1 MEISIPE
8 ELSILGVTPK
18 DFEEKKID
26 LAKSNNIEVKEND
39 VIWELYK
46 DLLKKALNFEILQMI
61 FWNMA
66 IFKDK
71 LGQKSFEFQQK
82 SHQSRLLHFIQQGN
96 TKVKINAID
105 CCSSCRKLHNLILT
119 VPNALRNLPIP
130 NPKCE
135 SNLHSSNTLCSSIY
149 QIAKDSEV
157 ESKKL
162 PPPVSKIPKLPE
174 LTNYSSNITSSL
186 EDLGSNNT
194 DEHYWKWIFSLT
206 FIFGIGLFF
215 YSPISSII
223 LFVWSFL
230 FFPPLMKRFSR
241 VIPFFTKKWE
251 RLGILGIGFLLAV
264 LVWLLSLLSERKI
277 NIFEKNSYL
286 PSYEI
291 IFIEDQ
297 SINTRSRLNV
307 TITAPGALNSRDRA
321 KVVMEAAKQIHASE
335 VYDDQIKF
343 KYDYIFVSLEAS
355 KNNLGQGFILAEAE
369 FAPDGAG
376 SLGPL
381 GNSENKWKWNVRS
394 SNIIIH
400 PNDILS
406 LRKIKGTLKTFLM
419 K

>member
-8 ELSILGVTPK
+8 ELSVLGVTPK
-18 DFEEKKID
+18 DFEEKKSD
-26 LAKSNNIEVKEND
+26 LAKSKNIEAKEND

-105 CCSSCRKLHNLILT
+105 CCSSCIKLHNLILT
-119 VPNALRNLPIP
+119 VQNALKNLPVP

-174 LTNYSSNITSSL
+174 LMNSSSYISSSL
-186 EDLGSNNT
+186 EDLVTNKT
-194 DEHYWKWIFSLT
+194 DKHYWDWISSLT
-206 FIFGIGLFF
+206 FLLGIGLLF

-223 LFVWSFL
+223 LFVCSIF
-230 FFPPLMKRFSR
+230 FFPPLMKRFSK
-241 VIPFFTKKWE
+241 VFPFFKKKWK

-264 LVWLLSLLSERKI
+264 LAWLLSLLSERKI
-277 NIFEKNSYL
+277 NTFEETSAL
-286 PSYEI
+286 PYYEI
-291 IFIEDQ
+291 ILIEDH

-307 TITAPGALNSRDRA
+307 SITAPEALNYKDRA

-335 VYDDQIKF
+335 VSDDPIKL
-343 KYDYIFVSLEAS
+343 KYDYIFVTLEAS
-355 KNNLGQGFILAEAE
+355 KNSIGRGYVLAEAE
-369 FAPDGAG
+369 FAPDGG
-376 SLGPL
+376 GLLGPL
-381 GNSENKWKWNVRS
+381 SNSENKWKWNVRS
-394 SNIIIH
+394 SNIRIE
-400 PNDILS
+400 PYKMMS
-406 LRKIKGTLKTFLM
+406 LQKIKGTLNTFLI